1 MHNVP
6 MSDKDVLRGREAQML
21 LDNPLLKD
29 IWDGIE
35 KEATEALVS
44 CSMKPDAKD
53 ERDAL
58 IWHLK
63 MVRKQ
68 KGMFMGMVEQGKFAQ
83 HKIDREAESSTVKNL
98 YRRVVNG

>member
-1 MHNVP
+1 MTDH
-6 MSDKDVLRGREAQML
+6 KAVLRGKEAQSL
-21 LDNPLLKD
+21 LDNPILKE

-35 KEATEALVS
+35 KEAVEALVS

-83 HKIDREAESSTVKNL
+83 HRIDKAEDRTSVKQL
-98 YRRVVNG
+98 FRRVVNG

>member
-1 MHNVP
+1 MTEQQTA
-6 MSDKDVLRGREAQML
+6 LRGREADTL
-21 LDNPLLKD
+21 LNNPIVKE
-29 IWDGIE
+29 IWEGIE

-53 ERDAL
+53 DRDAL

-68 KGMFMGMVEQGKFAQ
+68 KGMFFGMVEQGKFSQ
-83 HKIDREAESSTVKNL
+83 HKIDREAESKAKTL
-98 YRRVVNG
+98 LRRVVNG

>member
-1 MHNVP
+1 MTEQQTA
-6 MSDKDVLRGREAQML
+6 LRGREADTL
-21 LDNPLLKD
+21 LNNPILKE
-29 IWDGIE
+29 IWEGIE

-53 ERDAL
+53 DRDAL

-68 KGMFMGMVEQGKFAQ
+68 KGMFFGMVEQGKFSQ
-83 HKIDREAESSTVKNL
+83 HKIDREAESKAKTL
-98 YRRVVNG
+98 LRRVVNG

>member
-1 MHNVP
+1 MTEQQTA
-6 MSDKDVLRGREAQML
+6 LRGREADTL
-21 LDNPLLKD
+21 LNNPILKE
-29 IWDGIE
+29 IWEGIE

-53 ERDAL
+53 DRDAL

-68 KGMFMGMVEQGKFAQ
+68 KGMFFGMVEHGKFAA
-83 HKIDREAESSTVKNL
+83 HKIDKEREESSVK
-98 YRRVVNG
+98 RFARKVVGG

>member
-1 MHNVP
+1 
-6 MSDKDVLRGREAQML
+6 MSDHKDVLRAREAQAV
-21 LDNPLLKD
+21 LDNAILRE

-68 KGMFMGMVEQGKFAQ
+68 RGVLMGMVEQGKFAQ
-83 HKIDREAESSTVKNL
+83 HKIDRESENSTVKSL

>member
-1 MHNVP
+1 
-6 MSDKDVLRGREAQML
+6 MSLSDQHLVLKGREAADL
-21 LDNPLLKD
+21 LENPVLLE

-35 KEATEALVS
+35 REATEALVS

-53 ERDAL
+53 DRDAL

-68 KGMFMGMVEQGKFAQ
+68 KGMFFGMVEQGKFAQ
-83 HKIDREAESSTVKNL
+83 HKIDREKESKTKAL
-98 YRRVVNG
+98 FRRVING

>member
-1 MHNVP
+1 MTEQQI
-6 MSDKDVLRGREAQML
+6 VLKAREADTL
-21 LDNPLLKD
+21 LNNPLLQE
-29 IWDGIE
+29 IWTGIE
-35 KEATEALVS
+35 EEATEALVA

-68 KGMFMGMVEQGKFAQ
+68 KGMFLGMIEQGKFAQ
-83 HKIDREAESSTVKNL
+83 HKIDRAEEQSKMKTVF
-98 YRRVVNG
+98 RRVVNG

>member
-1 MHNVP
+1 MPAMTDQHT
-6 MSDKDVLRGREAQML
+6 VLRGKEAQML
-21 LDNPLLKD
+21 LENPILSEV
-29 IWDGIE
+29 WAGIE
-35 KEATEALVS
+35 NEAVEALVA

-53 ERDAL
+53 DRDAL

-68 KGMFMGMVEQGKFAQ
+68 KGILFGMVEQGKFAQ
-83 HKIDREAESSTVKNL
+83 HKIDSAKESSTVKSL

>member
-1 MHNVP
+1 MTDNQVVQRGIEAAR
-6 MSDKDVLRGREAQML
+6 VLES
-21 LDNPLLKD
+21 PLLNE

-44 CSMKPDAKD
+44 CSMKPDAKED
-53 ERDAL
+53 RDAL

-68 KGMFMGMVEQGKFAQ
+68 KNAFIGMIEQGKFAQ
-83 HKIDREAESSTVKNL
+83 HKIDNNKQETRVQSMF
-98 YRRVVNG
+98 RRVVDGVK

>member
-1 MHNVP
+1 
-6 MSDKDVLRGREAQML
+6 MSAMNEKTYVLRGREAETL
-21 LDNPLLKD
+21 LNNPILVE

-35 KEATEALVS
+35 KEATDALVS

-53 ERDAL
+53 DRDAL

-68 KGMFMGMVEQGKFAQ
+68 KGMILGMIEQGKFAQ
-83 HKIDREAESSTVKNL
+83 HKIDTAKETTVKSL

>member
-1 MHNVP
+1 MTNNDH
-6 MSDKDVLRGREAQML
+6 KDVLRGKEAQML
-21 LDNPLLKD
+21 LENQILKE
-29 IWDGIE
+29 IWEGIE

-53 ERDAL
+53 DRDAL

-68 KGMFMGMVEQGKFAQ
+68 KGMFFGMVEHGKFAA
-83 HKIDREAESSTVKNL
+83 HKIDKEREESSVK
-98 YRRVVNG
+98 RFARKVVGG